1 MINRDLTAG
10 KLYFEN
16 INKHTV
22 KIININGNI
31 FLLILIT

>member
-1 MINRDLTAG
+1 MIDRDLTAG

-22 KIININGNI
+22 KIVKISGNI